1 MYGSLQHRG
10 ATWKRRLRSAGDD
23 TGWTYDGP
31 CPDRFDTNY
40 RPYRLIDFT
49 TLRRR
54 VLALSAL
61 TVFAISSVGAWYL
74 PAAHSPLSGAVAI
87 QSVGPL
93 AASKPSAAKSFSRHG
108 FTLKTHPRYKSRLKR
123 ASLQAERES
132 QVKSLVELLNERI
145 ELPVDVE
152 FSFEECGDSYVY
164 YDDDYNRVIICQQWF
179 DEMER
184 VLSRGLSE
192 KAVLKQTV
200 RSLAFAVLLHET
212 AHALIDVLNIP
223 VTGRE
228 EDAADQFS
236 TLVLLNQKDGAR
248 KALQVAYTYKVL
260 SQDTRYPQVYWDEHS
275 LDIQRYYDT
284 LCMIYGRDPKQNQ
297 RLLVNHPLPEERAEI
312 CEGQYKRIEKS
323 WKQLLTPYAKDS
335 FWQAQ

>member
-1 MYGSLQHRG
+1 MYRWIQHRG
-10 ATWKRRLRSAGDD
+10 ATSKRRLRPADDD
-23 TGWTYDGP
+23 TGWISGG
-31 CPDRFDTNY
+31 RQRRVDTHYLAHN
-40 RPYRLIDFT
+40 PIDFT

-54 VLALSAL
+54 ALALSAL
-61 TVFAISSVGAWYL
+61 TVFVISSVGAWYL
-74 PAAHSPLSGAVAI
+74 PAAHAPLSGAVAI
-87 QSVGPL
+87 QGAGPP
-93 AASKPSAAKSFSRHG
+93 AASKPSNAKSFTRHG
-108 FTLKTHPRYKSRLKR
+108 FTLKTHPRYKARLKR
-123 ASLQAERES
+123 SSQQAERES
-132 QVKSLVELLNERI
+132 QVKNLVELLNERI

-184 VLSRGLSE
+184 VLSRGLPE
-192 KAVLKQTV
+192 KTVLRQTV

-248 KALQVAYTYKVL
+248 KAMQVAYTYKVL

-284 LCMIYGRDPKQNQ
+284 LCMVYGRDPKQNE
-297 RLLVNHPLPEERAEI
+297 RLLVNNPLPDERAEI
-312 CEGQYKRIEKS
+312 CESQYKRIERS